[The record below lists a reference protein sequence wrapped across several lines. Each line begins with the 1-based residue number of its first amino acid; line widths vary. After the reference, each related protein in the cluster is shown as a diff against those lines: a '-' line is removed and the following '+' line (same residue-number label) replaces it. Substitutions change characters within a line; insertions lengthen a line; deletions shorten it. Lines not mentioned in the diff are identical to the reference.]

1 MASGGPRAGPTG
13 LKVRRV
19 SGRARGVRLPA
30 ARRVSCPGPRAVGCF
45 RECYPGPAARPGGD
59 GTPARRRNVTEDTAA
74 TTAVPGQRDPAT
86 ASRET
91 TQDHVTVCMPAE
103 GAYLS
108 VLRTATAGLA
118 ARLDFTLD
126 EIEDLRI
133 AVDEACAMLLSQ
145 AIPGTNLE
153 CAFDLGAEDMTITVS
168 VTAAEPQTA
177 RPGHLRLDRALR
189 PGRDRRL
196 PARGRRPGVHRAVQA
211 PGEPGAGAAS
221 GSRSG

>member
-1 MASGGPRAGPTG
+1 M
-13 LKVRRV
+13 
-19 SGRARGVRLPA
+19 
-30 ARRVSCPGPRAVGCF
+30 
-45 RECYPGPAARPGGD
+45 
-59 GTPARRRNVTEDTAA
+59 TEDTAA
-74 TTAVPGQRDPAT
+74 TTAVPGQRDSVPTESGT
-86 ASRET
+86 AQADRDT

-153 CAFDLGAEDMTITVS
+153 CAFDLGAEEMTITVS
-168 VTAAEPQTA
+168 VTAAGP
-177 RPGHLRLDRALR
+177 RI
-189 PGRDRRL
+189 
-196 PARGRRPGVHRAVQA
+196 PARDTFAWTVLSALAGTVDSRLGPDDQVSIVLRKRRENVN
-211 PGEPGAGAAS
+211 PGASGTFGNS